1 MPPITRSHTARKAA
15 APYEKRSRNPNHRSP
30 LPAPLPQVL
39 KRTRDDDDDDDDDQG
54 DSLARVTRQKKAR
67 SGSKPAATAAQNA
80 PVYKEAP
87 VNEATLQKVA
97 KKVKVSFYF

>member
-39 KRTRDDDDDDDDDQG
+39 KRTRDDDDDDDDDG
-54 DSLARVTRQKKAR
+54 DSLARVIRQKKAR
-67 SGSKPAATAAQNA
+67 SESKKVAKKVQVSFYFNAATTVAQ
-80 PVYKEAP
+80 EAP
-87 VNEATLQKVA
+87 VNKATVQKVA
-97 KKVKVSFYF
+97 KKV